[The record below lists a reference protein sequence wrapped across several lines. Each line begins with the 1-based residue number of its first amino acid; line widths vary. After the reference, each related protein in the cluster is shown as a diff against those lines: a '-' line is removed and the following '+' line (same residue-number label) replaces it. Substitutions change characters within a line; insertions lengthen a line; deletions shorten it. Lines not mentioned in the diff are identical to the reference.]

1 MKQVKYFIFILAIG
15 SISCNKLID
24 LSPSSNL
31 NTSTYYSN
39 TSEINSALTGCYN
52 GLQKPMLDEWSL
64 TELRSDNTQM
74 GQSAGTLSVPNRL
87 LSDLDEFI
95 PSTSASGI
103 YNYWIN
109 TYFNIRNINTVL
121 NSINVN
127 YDPSAGNITYDSL
140 SLPVTSADRKLI
152 SAEATFLRANH
163 YFNLVRLFGGV
174 FLIHEPV
181 SAQLAQSI
189 NRSQAADIY
198 KLIIADLQ
206 NTIANGIKNTYSAI
220 PAASIG
226 KANAWAAKALLAKV
240 YLTLNRK
247 AEAIFLL
254 QDVINNSGYKLV
266 SNYADV
272 FSINNEMNAEILFTV
287 RFKAGGL
294 GLGST
299 LPNSF
304 APLSSG
310 SAVVNGSGTGLN
322 YPTAELNNSYF
333 TTTSTGSV
341 KKDSVRVVLLA
352 ANTSINPGMFV
363 SGTQIAPGTTVAAI
377 SGNIL
382 TLSTPPTATLA
393 TASIT
398 IGDLRKPLSI
408 GVYGTKNI
416 LYPLKMISNPAIVN
430 DAENDWPVIRFA
442 DVLLMMAEAQGNTSS
457 SLSYINQTRARA
469 GLPPLTSANV
479 STIDQFETALSNER
493 RWEFAFENQ
502 RWFDLTRFNT
512 TLSTIKVEQLM
523 KNHFAAMYTVWYGT
537 YPAPNLS
544 LLELQANANTNK
556 MLLPIPQYEIDTN
569 TGIVIPQNPGY

>member
-1 MKQVKYFIFILAIG
+1 MASAFLFNVKY
-15 SISCNKLID
+15 
-24 LSPSSNL
+24 
-31 NTSTYYSN
+31 
-39 TSEINSALTGCYN
+39 
-52 GLQKPMLDEWSL
+52 
-64 TELRSDNTQM
+64 
-74 GQSAGTLSVPNRL
+74 
-87 LSDLDEFI
+87 
-95 PSTSASGI
+95 
-103 YNYWIN
+103 
-109 TYFNIRNINTVL
+109 
-121 NSINVN
+121 
-127 YDPSAGNITYDSL
+127 
-140 SLPVTSADRKLI
+140 
-152 SAEATFLRANH
+152 TFANNA
-163 YFNLVRLFGGV
+163 F
-174 FLIHEPV
+174 
-181 SAQLAQSI
+181 
-189 NRSQAADIY
+189 AAH
-198 KLIIADLQ
+198 A
-206 NTIANGIKNTYSAI
+206 
-220 PAASIG
+220 
-226 KANAWAAKALLAKV
+226 
-240 YLTLNRK
+240 
-247 AEAIFLL
+247 
-254 QDVINNSGYKLV
+254 
-266 SNYADV
+266 
-272 FSINNEMNAEILFTV
+272 
-287 RFKAGGL
+287 
-294 GLGST
+294 
-299 LPNSF
+299 F